1 MAKATTVIALA
12 CAALASSASS
22 ADALKLAETFDDG
35 ALGGWTHTGAEKYGG
50 ACAASDGWATTARAI
65 SATGSR
71 RCRWDAARRTTDAR
85 GVMGWEVTRETD
97 GGRTMGFTTR
107 REGDREEGEGHG

>member
-50 ACAASDGWATTARAI
+50 ACAASVRWASARAI

-71 RCRWDAARRTTDAR
+71 RRRWDAARRRTDAST
-85 GVMGWEVTRETD
+85 VMGWEVTRETD
-97 GGRTMGFTTR
+97 GGRTMGFATR